1 MMEKRRLFSKLF
13 GFVENKPYICTKKGM
28 KRVILLL
35 ALVAGMLQVM
45 AQDAFIGKQFIDV
58 EATDENGE
66 SHALSEY
73 AGKGKWVLLDFWAS
87 WCGPCRAE
95 MPNVKTAYRK
105 YHDKGFEIVGFSF
118 DEKKKAWLK
127 AINDMNLTWIHL
139 SDLKGW
145 GSIAA
150 EVYEIEGIPD
160 NLLIDP
166 KGKIVAHDLRGEEL
180 QQALAKY
187 IGE

>member
-45 AQDAFIGKQFIDV
+45 AQDAFIGKQFIDL
-58 EATDENGE
+58 EAADENGE

-105 YHDKGFEIVGFSF
+105 YHDKGLEIVGFSF

>member
-1 MMEKRRLFSKLF
+1 
-13 GFVENKPYICTKKGM
+13 M

-45 AQDAFIGKQFIDV
+45 AQDAFIGKQFIDL
-58 EATDENGE
+58 EAADENGE

-105 YHDKGFEIVGFSF
+105 YHDKGLEIVGFSF

-127 AINDMNLTWIHL
+127 AINDMDLTWIHL

-180 QQALAKY
+180 QQALAKF

>member
-13 GFVENKPYICTKKGM
+13 GFVENKSYICTKKGM

-45 AQDAFIGKQFIDV
+45 AQDAFIGKQFIDL
-58 EATDENGE
+58 EAADENGE

-127 AINDMNLTWIHL
+127 AINDMDLTWIHL

-145 GSIAA
+145 GSVAA

>member
-1 MMEKRRLFSKLF
+1 MMEKRRFFSKLF

-45 AQDAFIGKQFIDV
+45 AQDAFIGKQFIDL
-58 EATDENGE
+58 EAADENGE

-180 QQALAKY
+180 QQALAKF

>member
-1 MMEKRRLFSKLF
+1 
-13 GFVENKPYICTKKGM
+13 M
-28 KRVILLL
+28 KRVILIG
-35 ALVAGMLQVM
+35 ALVAAMLQVR
-45 AQDAFIGKQFIDV
+45 AQDDFIGQQFIDL

-95 MPNVKTAYRK
+95 MPNVKKAYSK
-105 YHDKGFEIVGFSF
+105 YHDKGFEIVGFSL
-118 DEKKKAWLK
+118 DDKKKAWMK
-127 AINDMNLTWIHL
+127 AINDMDLTWIHL

-166 KGKIVAHDLRGEEL
+166 KGKIVAHDLRGEDLE
-180 QQALAKY
+180 QTLAQFL
-187 IGE
+187 GE

>member
-1 MMEKRRLFSKLF
+1 
-13 GFVENKPYICTKKGM
+13 M

-45 AQDAFIGKQFIDV
+45 AQDAFIGKQFIDL

-105 YHDKGFEIVGFSF
+105 YHDKGLEIVGFSF

>member
-45 AQDAFIGKQFIDV
+45 AQDAFIGKQFIDL
-58 EATDENGE
+58 EAADENGE

-150 EVYEIEGIPD
+150 EIYEIEGIPD

>member
-45 AQDAFIGKQFIDV
+45 AQDAFIGKQFIDL
-58 EATDENGE
+58 EAADENGE

-180 QQALAKY
+180 QQALAKF

>member
-1 MMEKRRLFSKLF
+1 
-13 GFVENKPYICTKKGM
+13 M
-28 KRVILLL
+28 KRVLLILALL
-35 ALVAGMLQVM
+35 AAMLQVR
-45 AQDAFIGKQFIDV
+45 AQDDFIGKQFIDL
-58 EATDENGE
+58 EAIDENGE

-95 MPNVKTAYRK
+95 MPNVKKAYRK

-118 DEKKKAWLK
+118 DDKKRAWVK
-127 AINDMNLTWIHL
+127 AINDMDLTWIHL

-166 KGKIVAHDLRGEEL
+166 KGKIVAHDLRGEDLE
-180 QQALAKY
+180 QTLAQFL
-187 IGE
+187 GE

>member
-1 MMEKRRLFSKLF
+1 
-13 GFVENKPYICTKKGM
+13 
-28 KRVILLL
+28 
-35 ALVAGMLQVM
+35 
-45 AQDAFIGKQFIDV
+45 
-58 EATDENGE
+58 
-66 SHALSEY
+66 
-73 AGKGKWVLLDFWAS
+73 
-87 WCGPCRAE
+87 

-118 DEKKKAWLK
+118 DEKKAWLK

-180 QQALAKY
+180 QQALAKF

>member
-1 MMEKRRLFSKLF
+1 
-13 GFVENKPYICTKKGM
+13 M

>member
-1 MMEKRRLFSKLF
+1 
-13 GFVENKPYICTKKGM
+13 M
-28 KRVILLL
+28 KRVILIG
-35 ALVAGMLQVM
+35 ALVAAMLQVR
-45 AQDAFIGKQFIDV
+45 AQDDFIGQQFIDL

-95 MPNVKTAYRK
+95 MPNVKKAYSK
-105 YHDKGFEIVGFSF
+105 YHDKGFEIVGFSL
-118 DEKKKAWLK
+118 DDKKKAWLK
-127 AINDMNLTWIHL
+127 AINDMDLTWIHL

-166 KGKIVAHDLRGEEL
+166 KGKIVAHDLRGEDLE
-180 QQALAKY
+180 QTLAQFL
-187 IGE
+187 GE

>member
-45 AQDAFIGKQFIDV
+45 AQDAFIGKQFIDL

-180 QQALAKY
+180 QQALAKF

>member
-28 KRVILLL
+28 KRVILML

-45 AQDAFIGKQFIDV
+45 AQDAFIGKQFIDL
-58 EATDENGE
+58 EAADENGE

>member
-45 AQDAFIGKQFIDV
+45 AQDAFIGKQFIDL
-58 EATDENGE
+58 EAADENGE

-105 YHDKGFEIVGFSF
+105 YRDKGFEIVGFSF

>member
-45 AQDAFIGKQFIDV
+45 AQDAFIGKQFIDL
-58 EATDENGE
+58 EAADENGE

-150 EVYEIEGIPD
+150 EIYEIEGIPD

-180 QQALAKY
+180 QQALAKF

>member
-28 KRVILLL
+28 KRVILLW

-45 AQDAFIGKQFIDV
+45 AQDAFIGKQFIDL
-58 EATDENGE
+58 EAADENGE

-180 QQALAKY
+180 QQALAKF

>member
-1 MMEKRRLFSKLF
+1 
-13 GFVENKPYICTKKGM
+13 M

-45 AQDAFIGKQFIDV
+45 AQDAFIGKQFIDL
-58 EATDENGE
+58 EAADENGE

-73 AGKGKWVLLDFWAS
+73 AGKGKWVSLDFWAS

-105 YHDKGFEIVGFSF
+105 YHDKGLEIVGFSF

-127 AINDMNLTWIHL
+127 AINDMDLTWIHL

-180 QQALAKY
+180 QQALAKF

>member
-1 MMEKRRLFSKLF
+1 
-13 GFVENKPYICTKKGM
+13 M

-45 AQDAFIGKQFIDV
+45 AQDAFIGKQFIDL
-58 EATDENGE
+58 EAADENGE

-105 YHDKGFEIVGFSF
+105 YHDKGLEIVGFSF

>member
-13 GFVENKPYICTKKGM
+13 GFVENKLYICTKKGM

-45 AQDAFIGKQFIDV
+45 AQDAFIGKQFIDL
-58 EATDENGE
+58 EAADENGE

>member
-45 AQDAFIGKQFIDV
+45 AQDAFIGKQFIDL
-58 EATDENGE
+58 EATDENVE

>member
-180 QQALAKY
+180 QQALAKF

>member
-45 AQDAFIGKQFIDV
+45 AQDAFIGKQFIDL
-58 EATDENGE
+58 EAADENGE